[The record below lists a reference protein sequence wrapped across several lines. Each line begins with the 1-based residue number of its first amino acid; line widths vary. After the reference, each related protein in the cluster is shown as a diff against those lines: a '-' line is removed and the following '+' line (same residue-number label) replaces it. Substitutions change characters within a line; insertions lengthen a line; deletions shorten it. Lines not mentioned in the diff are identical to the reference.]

1 MTNRETNGDY
11 KRTTDHLDDVGRRTF
26 LAAGS
31 GLSAITFAGCVSEN
45 GSTDGEPTD
54 EETQTGS
61 TADGNFRLLISDMPA
76 DIGDFDRL
84 DVSFDSA
91 RVFDGE
97 SGEPDTDDADGEHD
111 SDADPESDDEDVPET
126 GDETNDGIDR
136 RRGFYVLDLEG
147 ATVDLTTVIGDKATP
162 VFDGEL
168 SPGTYEKIELHVE
181 DVEGI
186 VDGKEADVKVPSE
199 KLQITHPFEIEGD
212 ESVSFVFDIN
222 VVKRGQG
229 NDYNL
234 TPVISESGV
243 AGEDVAVEEVPADE
257 DDETDQ
263 TSEKDDSDTSD
274 DSDGDDDTDTDD
286 GDDDADESSA
296 TDDEL

>member
-11 KRTTDHLDDVGRRTF
+11 ERTTDLLDDVGRRTF

-31 GLSAITFAGCVSEN
+31 GLSAMAVAGCVSEN

-97 SGEPDTDDADGEHD
+97 SSEPDTDDADGEHD
-111 SDADPESDDEDVPET
+111 SDADPESDDEDVPEP
-126 GDETNDGIDR
+126 GDGANDGIDR

-186 VDGKEADVKVPSE
+186 VDGKEANVKVPSE
-199 KLQITHPFEIEGD
+199 KLQITHSFEIEGD
-212 ESVSFVFDIN
+212 EPVSFVFDIN

-257 DDETDQ
+257 DDEADEA
-263 TSEKDDSDTSD
+263 SEEDDSDA
-274 DSDGDDDTDTDD
+274 GDDNDGDD

-296 TDDEL
+296 TDDES